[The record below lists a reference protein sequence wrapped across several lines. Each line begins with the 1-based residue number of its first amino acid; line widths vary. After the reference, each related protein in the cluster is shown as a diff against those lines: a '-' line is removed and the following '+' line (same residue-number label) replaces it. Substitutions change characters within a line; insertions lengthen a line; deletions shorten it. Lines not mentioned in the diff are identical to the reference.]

1 MRRAIALAVASGLV
15 LGGVSAALPALAGT
29 HAAGKHAH
37 GATKRRPA
45 ALKTAALKTTA
56 LKTIVYHGYQFTVPA
71 SWPVYRLDLH
81 PSTCV
86 RYDVHAVYL
95 GTPGANMRCPAGL
108 IGRTQTIS
116 VIPGRPVA
124 AAGITGQRAQPGGPA
139 GRRPAVRSAISSD
152 AARHELRAVLG
163 TSARGT
169 TVLATYGTDPAVVT
183 RVLATLRRAPAGAV
197 TTPQSAA
204 AAAAPARRAVP
215 WADRRAAPATA
226 VARRGPHAAASPQ
239 PTVTRWQGVPAGW
252 PVQIVLPPP
261 RGPKP
266 RPHIVNGFDA
276 CTAPSLPAMRAW
288 RARYGGAGVYIG
300 GVNAA
305 CAPGNL
311 SKNWVAATHAM
322 GWGLVPTYVGPQAPC
337 YGNGVVVISPGHAA
351 AQGRAAASDAVRDA
365 AHLGLGKGSPV
376 YYDMEAYAG
385 GPGCT
390 SAVLAFLGAWDRA
403 VNAAGYVSAVYSSQD
418 SGITD
423 MQAAAVAH
431 TRGFTPPDAIWF
443 ALWDG
448 RPTLNDGN
456 LVWPESERAKQYLG
470 PHNQTIGGYTVNI
483 DSDII
488 GGPLAG

>member
-29 HAAGKHAH
+29 HGASKHAH
-37 GATKRRPA
+37 GATTRRPI
-45 ALKTAALKTTA
+45 ALKTTA
-56 LKTIVYHGYQFTVPA
+56 LKTIVYHGYQFKVPA

-81 PSTCV
+81 PSSCV

-116 VIPGRPVA
+116 VIPSRLVA
-124 AAGITGQRAQPGGPA
+124 AG
-139 GRRPAVRSAISSD
+139 AVREI
-152 AARHELRAVLG
+152 AR
-163 TSARGT
+163 TPARGT
-169 TVLATYGTDPAVVT
+169 TVLATYGTDPAVVK
-183 RVLATLRRAPAGAV
+183 RVLATLRRAPAAAV
-197 TTPQSAA
+197 ATAQSASA
-204 AAAAPARRAVP
+204 VLPAERTARRATPAVARGPAAAAPAAAGRKVPRR
-215 WADRRAAPATA
+215 R
-226 VARRGPHAAASPQ
+226 PHAGPTPQ
-239 PTVTRWQGVPAGW
+239 PTGSSWLGVPVGW

-266 RPHIVNGFDA
+266 RSHIVSGFDA
-276 CTAPSLPAMRAW
+276 CTAPSLQAMHAW
-288 RARYGGAGVYIG
+288 RSQYAGVGVYIG

-305 CAPGNL
+305 CAYGNL
-311 SKNWVAATHAM
+311 SKGWVAATHAM
-322 GWGLVPTYVGPQAPC
+322 GWGLIPTYVGPQAPC
-337 YGNGVVVISPGHAA
+337 YGNGVVVINPRHAA
-351 AQGRAAASDAVRDA
+351 AQGRAAAVDAVRDA
-365 AHLGLGKGSPV
+365 ALLGLRAGSPV

-385 GPGCT
+385 GASCT
-390 SAVLAFLGAWDRA
+390 NAVLAFLGAWDRA
-403 VNAAGYVSAVYSSQD
+403 VKAAGYVTAVYSSQD

-423 MQAAAVAH
+423 MQNAAVAH

-448 RPTLNDGN
+448 RPTLNDGS
-456 LVWPESERAKQYLG
+456 LVWPKSERAKQYLG
-470 PHNQTIGGYTVNI
+470 PHDQTIGGFTVNI